1 MTGYIKLARP
11 LNVLIGGV
19 SIFVGALLTGIL
31 EPLQTLLYAIASGMF
46 ITGAANAINDYYDY
60 DIDRV
65 NRPERPI
72 PSGEVTRSGAL
83 IYAVILYAAGISLS
97 IPLGRAG
104 ILIALTASYGTY
116 RYSAAYK
123 RMPLVGNLVVAFIS
137 ALAFIY
143 GGAAVGRIK
152 EALIPA
158 GFAFFFHLGREII
171 KDMED
176 AAGDE
181 ASGASTLPLA
191 YGEKRALA
199 AMTISFVILI
209 AFTFLPFLFGDYGL
223 IYFFTVFVGVDT
235 VLIYTLF
242 SAWSDS
248 SKTNL
253 GRLSKLLKAD
263 MLVGL
268 LALYL
273 GTL

>member
-104 ILIALTASYGTY
+104 ILIALTASYLPS
-116 RYSAAYK
+116 RS
-123 RMPLVGNLVVAFIS
+123 
-137 ALAFIY
+137 
-143 GGAAVGRIK
+143 
-152 EALIPA
+152 IPP
-158 GFAFFFHLGREII
+158 H
-171 KDMED
+171 
-176 AAGDE
+176 
-181 ASGASTLPLA
+181 
-191 YGEKRALA
+191 
-199 AMTISFVILI
+199 
-209 AFTFLPFLFGDYGL
+209 
-223 IYFFTVFVGVDT
+223 
-235 VLIYTLF
+235 
-242 SAWSDS
+242 
-248 SKTNL
+248 
-253 GRLSKLLKAD
+253 
-263 MLVGL
+263 
-268 LALYL
+268 
-273 GTL
+273 